1 MIGEFPWSLVLPGEG
16 RTGNDVVLVEATQLA
31 AGAALIVPGSV
42 SDLIAEPAD
51 LQFHDLLEPKITDFL
66 QDFVS
71 PLDFG

>member
-1 MIGEFPWSLVLPGEG
+1 M
-16 RTGNDVVLVEATQLA
+16 VLVEATQLA

-51 LQFHDLLEPKITDFL
+51 LEFHDLLEPKITDFL